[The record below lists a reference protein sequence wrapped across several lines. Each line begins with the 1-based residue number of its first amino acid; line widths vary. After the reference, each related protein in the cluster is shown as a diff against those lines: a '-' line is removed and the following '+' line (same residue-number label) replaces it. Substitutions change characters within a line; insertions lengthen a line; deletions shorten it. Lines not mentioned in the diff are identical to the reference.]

1 MPKYLADFVENTE
14 SVEVEATMPKIKVVD
29 IDFLSCEVQF
39 VEIEENAT
47 PYTLSMISEQKNN
60 VSEVLDW
67 FGENNLLLPMLDST
81 WESYVQPNENI
92 INLGMKFEYQT
103 AFYDENYIYEWTTN
117 FLNIYDVKTGQQ
129 LYAINYELDKWY
141 LMGNCA
147 YLEDDILYIGSISR
161 YYASPGASFL
171 IAYDL
176 DKDELLWRSEDQTYN
191 SMNFIV
197 KDDVIICGYGFT
209 DEPDY
214 IYQIDMHTGKIIDK
228 TELKKMPDLLVEKD
242 GQLFVHTYDYDYVFH
257 INEI

>member
-1 MPKYLADFVENTE
+1 MKKIAVLLLNLYMFTLVACSGNMEVSNNTKNDFVENTE
-14 SVEVEATMPKIKVVD
+14 SIETEATMPEIKVVD
-29 IDFLSCEVQF
+29 IDFSNCEVQF
-39 VEIEENAT
+39 AETEENAT

-67 FGENNLLLPMLDST
+67 FRENNLSLPMLDST
-81 WESYVQPNENI
+81 WESYVQPNEHI
-92 INLGMKFEYQT
+92 INLEIDFEEYQT
-103 AFYDENYIYEWTTN
+103 VFYDENYIYEWTTN

-129 LYAINYELDKWY
+129 LYAINYELDEWY

-176 DKDELLWRSEDQTYN
+176 EKDELLWRSEDQTYN
-191 SMNFIV
+191 SMNFII
-197 KDDVIICGYGFT
+197 KDNVIICGYGFT
-209 DEPDY
+209 D
-214 IYQIDMHTGKIIDK
+214 
-228 TELKKMPDLLVEKD
+228 D
-242 GQLFVHTYDYDYVFH
+242 GQLYVHTYDYDYVFH